1 MLVALAPAETAR
13 ALHATGADVFIT
25 VRDEEKGRAVV
36 KDILEKNSSS
46 TGKLEL
52 LQLDLGSLQS
62 VKDGAADFLSRSKQL
77 HILINNAGKQSRY
90 LASSCLLLLIDRYQ
104 V

>member
-1 MLVALAPAETAR
+1 ML
-13 ALHATGADVFIT
+13 ATGADVYIT
-25 VRDEEKGRAVV
+25 VRDEEKGKAVV

-62 VKDGAADFLSRSKQL
+62 VKDCAADFLSRSKRL
-77 HILINNAGKQSRY
+77 NILINNAGKQSRY
-90 LASSCLLLLIDRYQ
+90 LASSCLLLLIERSHI
-104 V
+104 